1 MRRLRREKFFTSITR
16 PPDTSSRR
24 VLDLGPREF
33 LRIPD
38 GRTRLFLGGV
48 KRTLPSFMDT
58 AIL

>member
-16 PPDTSSRR
+16 PRESPRR
-24 VLDLGPREF
+24 VLDLGPRDF